1 MCIVQQVTAA
11 GGREEGFGALTVHS
25 PYAMCPEVSA
35 SALTD
40 SRLLGRLGGFY
51 KCRGGDG
58 KNIGDLDLSKTSNSF
73 QGSPGG

>member
-1 MCIVQQVTAA
+1 MLVCIVQQVTAA

-40 SRLLGRLGGFY
+40 SPVCWGGWEAFISAEEVMA
-51 KCRGGDG
+51 K
-58 KNIGDLDLSKTSNSF
+58 ILVTLT
-73 QGSPGG
+73 